1 MQGGSSGW
9 QISHFSVLS
18 TVRNVARTDRQ
29 TTGEYFVIGLLWCSQ
44 QPWQMPFI
52 FAFMIASSSLI
63 VSMYFALS
71 TFDVGAA
78 RTTGLA
84 AEDATGGAPLS

>member
-1 MQGGSSGW
+1 
-9 QISHFSVLS
+9 
-18 TVRNVARTDRQ
+18 
-29 TTGEYFVIGLLWCSQ
+29 
-44 QPWQMPFI
+44 MPFI

-71 TFDVGAA
+71 TFDVGAVRA
-78 RTTGLA
+78 TGLAA

>member
-1 MQGGSSGW
+1 
-9 QISHFSVLS
+9 
-18 TVRNVARTDRQ
+18 
-29 TTGEYFVIGLLWCSQ
+29 
-44 QPWQMPFI
+44 MPFI

-78 RTTGLA
+78 RTIGLA
-84 AEDATGGAPLS
+84 AEDAPGGAPLS

>member
-18 TVRNVARTDRQ
+18 TVQNVAKTDRQ
-29 TTGEYFVIGLLWCSQ
+29 WTGEYFVIGLLRCSQ

-63 VSMYFALS
+63 VSMYFAPS

>member
-1 MQGGSSGW
+1 
-9 QISHFSVLS
+9 
-18 TVRNVARTDRQ
+18 
-29 TTGEYFVIGLLWCSQ
+29 
-44 QPWQMPFI
+44 MPFI

>member
-1 MQGGSSGW
+1 LSETSRKLTGKRPANIPSLAGFG
-9 QISHFSVLS
+9 VLS
-18 TVRNVARTDRQ
+18 SR
-29 TTGEYFVIGLLWCSQ
+29 GSQ